1 MIVVNPLY
9 GGEFTGDVM
18 EEKKGPSKAQ
28 ILKMAIDGLSPE
40 EKEEF
45 NKLLAVDMGKRPV
58 NNKIELQVG

>member
-1 MIVVNPLY
+1 
-9 GGEFTGDVM
+9 M
-18 EEKKGPSKAQ
+18 EERKGPSKAQ

>member
-1 MIVVNPLY
+1 
-9 GGEFTGDVM
+9 M

-28 ILKMAIDGLSPE
+28 ILKMAIDGLKPE

-45 NKLLAVDMGKRPV
+45 LKLIWHDTIKKPV